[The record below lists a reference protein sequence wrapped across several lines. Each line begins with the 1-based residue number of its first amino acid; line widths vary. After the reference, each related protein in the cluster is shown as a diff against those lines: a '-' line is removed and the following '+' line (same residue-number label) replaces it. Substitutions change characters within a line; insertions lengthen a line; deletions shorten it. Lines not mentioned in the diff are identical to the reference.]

1 MATTPKTIDE
11 YITLYPKEV
20 QEVLQKF
27 RQTIKQ
33 AAPEAQEAIK
43 YAIPTFVQQGNMISF
58 AAYKNHVALYPTPAG
73 DAAFQKEIEPYRAAK
88 STLQFKFGAPMPY
101 PLIKQAVT
109 FRVKE
114 HLENAAAKAKAK
126 KRK

>member
-1 MATTPKTIDE
+1 MAYTPKTVDQ
-11 YITLYPKEV
+11 YIAGYPKEV

-43 YAIPTFVQQGNMISF
+43 YGIPTFVQQGNMISF
-58 AAYKNHVALYPTPAG
+58 AAYKNHVAVYPTPAG
-73 DAAFQKEIEPYRAAK
+73 NAAFQKDIEPHKAAK
-88 STLQFKFGAPMPY
+88 STLQFPLGKPMPY

-126 KRK
+126 K